1 MKILAFD
8 SSTDILSMCLHDG
21 QRVRAAYKSEVS
33 LRHSETFMTILRGLL
48 KKAGWGIRD
57 VGVIAVG
64 VGPGSFSGLRV
75 GLMAAKVFSY
85 VTKAKLVEISSLAA
99 SAHASGKSGD
109 IAVTRDAKKGLV
121 YAALYHSKGD
131 RLDERIAPALFR
143 YEEFIR
149 KCPKAAVISDCAVPA
164 ESVAALALKKI
175 TDKQFIDAFQL
186 EPDYLHARDCNVTTK
201 K

>member
-1 MKILAFD
+1 
-8 SSTDILSMCLHDG
+8 MCLHDG

-57 VGVIAVG
+57 VNVIALG

-85 VTKAKLVEISSLAA
+85 VTKARLVGISSLAA
-99 SAHASGKSGD
+99 MAHASGKSGD

-121 YAALYHSKGD
+121 YAALYHLEGD
-131 RLDERIAPALFR
+131 RLIEKIAPALFR

-149 KCPKAAVISDCAVPA
+149 SCPKKALVISDCAAPA
-164 ESVAALALKKI
+164 ESIATLALKKI
-175 TDKQFIDAFQL
+175 SDKQFINAFQL